1 MIWRKILMRLHEY
14 EAEEIF
20 SKYGINI
27 PLGGLSKTPQEAKK
41 IAESIGMPVVLKSQV
56 LVGGRGKAG
65 GVKIVD
71 NLDEVDIVADK
82 MLKTE
87 IKGYKPE
94 GLLILKKV
102 DIKKEIYLGITIDRT
117 LGVPIIMISS
127 EGGINI
133 EEVSRKNPE
142 KIFKLPVNPLQKLYP
157 YQVISTVKK
166 IGLTGEPLA
175 ETVNIIAKLY
185 KIFKEYD
192 GLIAEINP
200 LIITEDERIFCIDAV
215 LEIDDSALFR
225 HPELNKKRLDA
236 ISGRDKRLMKKGA
249 TFIKLN
255 GNIGLI
261 CSGAGLAMATMD
273 MISDYPALSPANFL
287 ETGGGITSDL
297 MVDCMELILEQP
309 KLDAIFINLYGGI
322 NPIHEGAKGI
332 AKVIRERKLDIPIVA
347 KALGNRQEETWETL
361 EDVGVHIIKE
371 SETQKAV
378 EFLAKLLGVKAK

>member
-1 MIWRKILMRLHEY
+1 MRLHEY

-27 PLGGLSKTPQEAKK
+27 PLGGVAKTSQEAKQ
-41 IAESIGMPVVLKSQV
+41 IAEGIGVPVVLKSQV

-71 NLDEVDIVADK
+71 DLDEVDILADK

-87 IKGYKPE
+87 IKGYKPV
-94 GLLILKKV
+94 GLLVLKKV

-117 LGVPIIMISS
+117 LGIPIIMISS

-142 KIFKLPVNPLQKLYP
+142 KIFKLPVNPLQNLYP

-166 IGLTGEPLA
+166 IGLTGEPLV

-185 KIFKEYD
+185 KVFREYD

-200 LIITEDERIFCIDAV
+200 LVLTEEEKVLCVDAV
-215 LEIDDSALFR
+215 LEVDDSALFR
-225 HPELNKKRLDA
+225 HPELNKRRLDA
-236 ISGRDKRLMKKGA
+236 MSERDKRLLKKGA
-249 TFIKLN
+249 TFVRLN

-297 MVDCMELILEQP
+297 MVDCMELVLEQP
-309 KLDAIFINLYGGI
+309 KLKAIFINLYGGI

-332 AKVIRERKLDIPIVA
+332 AKVIREKKVTIPIVA
-347 KALGNRQEETWETL
+347 KALGNHQEETWYTL
-361 EDVGVHIIKE
+361 EEAEVYVIKE

-378 EFLAKLLGVKAK
+378 DFLAKLLGVKVK

>member
-1 MIWRKILMRLHEY
+1 MIRRKILMRLHEY

-27 PLGGLSKTPQEAKK
+27 PLGGLAKTPQEAKQ
-41 IAESIGMPVVLKSQV
+41 IAESIGVPVVLKSQV

-87 IKGYKPE
+87 LKGYKPE
-94 GLLILKKV
+94 GLLVLKKV

-117 LGVPIIMISS
+117 SGIPIIMISS

-166 IGLTGEPLA
+166 IGLTGEPLV

-185 KIFKEYD
+185 KIFREYD

-200 LIITEDERIFCIDAV
+200 LVITEDERIFCVDAV

-225 HPELNKKRLDA
+225 HPELNKRRLDA
-236 ISGRDKRLMKKGA
+236 MSGRDKRLMKKGA
-249 TFIKLN
+249 TFVRLN

-297 MVDCMELILEQP
+297 MVDCMELVLEQP
-309 KLDAIFINLYGGI
+309 GLKALFINLYGGI

-332 AKVIRERKLDIPIVA
+332 AKVIKERKLAIPIVV

-361 EDVGVHIIKE
+361 EEVGVHVIKE

-378 EFLAKLLGVKAK
+378 KFLAELLGVK

>member
-1 MIWRKILMRLHEY
+1 MRLHEY

-27 PLGGLSKTPQEAKK
+27 PQGGLAKTPQKAKQ
-41 IAESIGMPVVLKSQV
+41 IAESIGVPVVLKSQV

-71 NLDEVDIVADK
+71 SLDEVDIVADK

-94 GLLILKKV
+94 GLLVLKKV
-102 DIKKEIYLGITIDRT
+102 DINKEIYLGITIDRT
-117 LGVPIIMISS
+117 LGIPIIMVSS

-133 EEVSRKNPE
+133 EEVSRKGPE
-142 KIFKLPVNPLQKLYP
+142 KIFKLPVNPLQNLYP
-157 YQVISTVKK
+157 YQVINAVKK
-166 IGLTGEPLA
+166 IGLTGEPLV

-185 KIFKEYD
+185 KIFREYD

-200 LIITEDERIFCIDAV
+200 LVLTEEKKVLCVDAV

-225 HPELNKKRLDA
+225 HPELNKRRLDTM
-236 ISGRDKRLMKKGA
+236 SGRDKRLMKKGA
-249 TFIKLN
+249 TFVRLN

-297 MVDCMELILEQP
+297 MVDCMELVLEQP
-309 KLDAIFINLYGGI
+309 KLEAIFINLYGGI
-322 NPIHEGAKGI
+322 NPIHEGAKGV
-332 AKVIRERKLDIPIVA
+332 AKVIRERKLNIPIVA
-347 KALGNRQEETWETL
+347 KALGNHQKETWNTL
-361 EDVGVHIIKE
+361 EEAGVYVIKE

-378 EFLAKLLGVKAK
+378 EFLAKLLGVKVK

>member
-1 MIWRKILMRLHEY
+1 MRLHEF

-27 PLGGLSKTPQEAKK
+27 PLGGLAKTPQEAKQ
-41 IAESIGMPVVLKSQV
+41 ITESIGVPVVLKSQV

-94 GLLILKKV
+94 GLLVLKKV

-117 LGVPIIMISS
+117 LGIPIIMISS

-133 EEVSRKNPE
+133 EEVNRKNPE
-142 KIFKLPVNPLQKLYP
+142 KIFKFPVDSLQNIYP
-157 YQVISTVKK
+157 YQVISVVKK
-166 IGLTGEPLA
+166 IGLAGEPLM
-175 ETVNIIAKLY
+175 ETANIIVKLC
-185 KIFKEYD
+185 KIFREYD

-200 LIITEDERIFCIDAV
+200 LVLTEEGKVLCVDAV

-225 HPELNKKRLDA
+225 HPELNKRRLDA
-236 ISGRDKRLMKKGA
+236 MIERDKRLMKKGA
-249 TFIKLN
+249 TFVNLN

-273 MISDYPALSPANFL
+273 MISDYPGLSPANFL

-297 MVDCMELILEQP
+297 MVDCMELVLEQP
-309 KLDAIFINLYGGI
+309 KLKAIFINLYGGI

-332 AKVIRERKLDIPIVA
+332 VKVIREKKVTIPIVA
-347 KALGNRQEETWETL
+347 KALGNHQEETWNTL
-361 EDVGVHIIKE
+361 EEAGVYVIKE

-378 EFLAKLLGVKAK
+378 KFLSELLGVKK